1 MANFR
6 HKKLK
11 KHGIKSI
18 VIRYLVM
25 NNNNYKCEISEY
37 FKQLD
42 FEYCEKNIEG
52 LKELLSHDIEINA
65 ILEDL
70 EKAVVKYYK

>member
-1 MANFR
+1 
-6 HKKLK
+6 
-11 KHGIKSI
+11 
-18 VIRYLVM
+18 M

-65 ILEDL
+65 ILKDL

>member
-1 MANFR
+1 
-6 HKKLK
+6 
-11 KHGIKSI
+11 
-18 VIRYLVM
+18 M

-52 LKELLSHDIEINA
+52 LLSMPSIDGALIGGASLKATEFSS
-65 ILEDL
+65 ILSISNSL
-70 EKAVVKYYK
+70 ERTSK

>member
-1 MANFR
+1 
-6 HKKLK
+6 
-11 KHGIKSI
+11 
-18 VIRYLVM
+18 M

-52 LKELLSHDIEINA
+52 LKELHNNNDKINVFWSCHKEPTDQ
-65 ILEDL
+65 IKNNFD
-70 EKAVVKYYK
+70 YKLFPN